1 MSSSTSASDTKAKAA
16 DIAARVE
23 EPVHEAHQLLQGQ
36 MPNNPD
42 KALGHPIHPATVHWP
57 IAVSPSTFFYHRMA
71 ELMYDLL

>member
-1 MSSSTSASDTKAKAA
+1 MASEDTKSKAT
-16 DIAARVE
+16 DLAARVE

-57 IAVSPSTFFYHRMA
+57 IAVGPMFLCLSIIHP
-71 ELMYDLL
+71 LGLLLSIY